1 MEKNTALNQELKESI
16 NKIFADLFK
25 EIGNNR
31 QQLSNTVLSAQMGI
45 NKELSRDTVDA
56 KREKEMRNEVS
67 AIVRLAAKQLPHLKM
82 QAPKPAAP
90 KPAATPKPPA
100 PAKPASAPKTSAAT
114 RAKKKK

>member
-1 MEKNTALNQELKESI
+1 MEKNNTLNQELKESI

-45 NKELSRDTVDA
+45 NKELSKDKIGA
-56 KREKEMRNEVS
+56 EREREIRNEVS
-67 AIVRLAAKQLPHLKM
+67 AIVRNAAKQLPHLKM
-82 QAPKPAAP
+82 QAPKPATP